1 MVSSSSPNTRQTKG
15 REPGRKAKKPSR
27 ARRWAGRVGTFLI
40 TTAIV
45 GLSVGTILQGTSLIA
60 ERAAATVAPN
70 AAPLVEV
77 AAIEVQRDTSF
88 RIVRSFI
95 GQIEAGQSTRI
106 AFERPGLVTE
116 ILVDEGDLVE
126 EGQPLGRLDQRLL
139 NAEKS
144 RLEANREAIE
154 AQAELARLT
163 TERSAELQ
171 ERGFASTQTLDQ
183 ARLGLA
189 ELNARL
195 AEIDAALVQVD
206 IQLDQSVIEAPFSG
220 TVSERLAAQGT
231 TVAAGNPI
239 VTVLEQTRP
248 VIRVGID
255 PTLAGDMRLGD
266 AYDVEIAGTLF
277 PAIVSAIRPDL
288 DPLSRTRT
296 ILLTLQSEAPAILEA
311 GTLRL
316 WQTVEQPGMR
326 VPLGAL
332 QEGVRG
338 LWTVSTL
345 RPTEDGTH
353 HTVGS
358 EAVEVIHANQDWAYV
373 QGTLQSGSLIVTE
386 GVHRLVP
393 GQTVDWM
400 DGNPTAEGAE

>member
-1 MVSSSSPNTRQTKG
+1 MKSLPSSDTGPNG
-15 REPGRKAKKPSR
+15 SREPVSLPARSTTD
-27 ARRWAGRVGTFLI
+27 RRWFRRLGTFAV
-40 TTAIV
+40 TSAIV
-45 GLSVGTILQGTSLIA
+45 GIAAAGILQTTGIIA
-60 ERAAATVAPN
+60 QRAAATVAPD
-70 AAPLVEV
+70 AAPLMQV

-88 RIVRSFI
+88 RIERSFI

-126 EGQPLGRLDQRLL
+126 EGQPLARLDQRLL

-163 TERSAELQ
+163 TERSAELE
-171 ERGFASTQTLDQ
+171 ERGFASTQTLDR

-206 IQLDQSVIEAPFSG
+206 VQLDQSVIEAPFAG
-220 TVSERLAAQGT
+220 TVSERLADQGT
-231 TVAAGNPI
+231 TVAAGNPV
-239 VTVLEQTRP
+239 VTVLEQAQP
-248 VIRVGID
+248 VFRVGID
-255 PTLAGDMRLGD
+255 PSLAGDMRLGD
-266 AYDVEIAGTLF
+266 AYEVEIAGSQV
-277 PAIVSAIRPDL
+277 PATVTAIRPDL

-296 ILLTLQSEAPAILEA
+296 ILLTLESEAPAILEA

-345 RPTEDGTH
+345 RPADDGHH

-358 EAVEVIHANQDWAYV
+358 EAVEIVHANQDWAYV
-373 QGTLQSGSLIVTE
+373 QGTLQPGALVVIE
-386 GVHRLVP
+386 GVHRIVP
-393 GQTVDWM
+393 GQTVDWVSG
-400 DGNPTAEGAE
+400 DQRAEGAE